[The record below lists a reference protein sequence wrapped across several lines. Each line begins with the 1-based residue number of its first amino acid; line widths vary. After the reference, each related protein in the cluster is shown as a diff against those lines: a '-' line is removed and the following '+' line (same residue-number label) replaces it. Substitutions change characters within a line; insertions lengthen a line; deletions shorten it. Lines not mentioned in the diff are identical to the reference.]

1 MGGGGN
7 HIVAGAVAAL
17 VLPLGVFVLNLPFLA
32 VVLVAAVLYAGVALV
47 LAPRRVA
54 DRIRAGQVGRAQAEL
69 VASLIEE
76 GEATVAR
83 LKEAARA
90 LRATS
95 TGRTVGHLAETAQAI
110 LDRLAAEPDKLAAVR
125 RFLTY
130 YLPRSA
136 EIAEG
141 LGVVEQQRA
150 TDPKRQAEIEGIL
163 GKLDQAFGFYADSL
177 SQAEL
182 DMLDVELKLM
192 SRALAEDLGTSE
204 SEPLPTRRKGS

>member
-7 HIVAGAVAAL
+7 HIVAGLVAAL
-17 VLPLGVFVLNLPFLA
+17 ALPLGVFVLNLPFLA
-32 VVLVAAVLYAGVALV
+32 VILIAAVLYAGAALA
-47 LAPRRVA
+47 LAPRRTA
-54 DRIRAGQVGRAQAEL
+54 DRIKTGQVGRAQAEL
-69 VASLIEE
+69 VASLVEE

-90 LRATS
+90 LRTAS
-95 TGRTVGHLAETAQAI
+95 TGKTVAHLAETAQGI

-141 LGVVEQQRA
+141 LGVAEQQRSA
-150 TDPKRQAEIEGIL
+150 DPKRQAEIEGIL

-182 DMLDVELKLM
+182 DTLDVELKLM
-192 SRALAEDLGTSE
+192 SRALADDLGTSGA
-204 SEPLPTRRKGS
+204 EPVPIKRKGS